1 VLLCAAFAVFFSTFA
16 FATTMTQ
23 LSDEQMV
30 KLSKRIVEGRVTETR
45 SEWNGAHNQIRTT
58 VTIDVSQM
66 LKGQMPANRRLVF
79 EQLGGQVGDI
89 IMDITD
95 QPAFK
100 VDETV
105 IVFLRDPSPAPTPVV
120 GLTQGKL
127 NLVRDP
133 DTGILTVQGRNLS
146 RDVFVRNISRV
157 VVEQEGGR

>member
-1 VLLCAAFAVFFSTFA
+1 
-16 FATTMTQ
+16 MMQ

-30 KLSKRIVEGRVTETR
+30 KSSKRIVEGRVTETR
-45 SEWNGAHNQIRTT
+45 SEWNAAHNQIRTT

-66 LKGQMPANRRLVF
+66 LKGPMPANRRLVF

-100 VDETV
+100 VDENV

-127 NLVRDP
+127 NVVRDP

-146 RDVFVRNISRV
+146 RDAFVRNISRV